1 MRNRVIIALGIATA
15 GCASP
20 TAPHVQGIGGG
31 SSANDLL
38 AFFTQPST
46 TVAGVEIAPAVQVAV
61 VDSLGAIDTT
71 FDGGITL
78 SLVSST
84 VGAALS
90 GTTTVF
96 ATSGVATFSDLSV
109 SPAGAGYALLASV
122 AGLAAVTSGSFDIS
136 SAAAVSARP
145 E

>member
-1 MRNRVIIALGIATA
+1 MRHRAIIALVVATA

-46 TVAGVEIAPAVQVAV
+46 AVAGVQIAPAVQVAV
-61 VDSLGAIDTT
+61 VDSLGTIDTT

-109 SPAGAGYALLASV
+109 TPAGVGYALRATV
-122 AGLAAVTSGSFDIS
+122 AGLATVTSSNFDI

>member
-1 MRNRVIIALGIATA
+1 MRNRVIIALVIAAA

-20 TAPHVQGIGGG
+20 TAPHVEGIGGG
-31 SSANDLL
+31 SSGNNLL

-61 VDSLGAIDTT
+61 VDSLGRIDTT

-109 SPAGAGYALLASV
+109 SPAGAGYALRASV

-136 SAAAVSARP
+136 AAAVSARP

>member
-1 MRNRVIIALGIATA
+1 MRNRAIIALVVVTA
-15 GCASP
+15 GCATP
-20 TAPHVQGIGGG
+20 TAPHVQGISGGG
-31 SSANDLL
+31 SASDLL
-38 AFFTQPST
+38 AFFTQPAT
-46 TVAGVEIAPAVQVAV
+46 AVAGVQIAPAVQVAV
-61 VDSLGAIDTT
+61 VDSLGTIDTT

-84 VGAALS
+84 VGASLS

-109 SPAGAGYALLASV
+109 TPAGVRFALRATV
-122 AGLAAVTSGSFDIS
+122 AGLTTVTSSSFDI

>member
-1 MRNRVIIALGIATA
+1 MRNRVIIALAIAAA

-31 SSANDLL
+31 SSTSDLL

-61 VDSLGAIDTT
+61 VDSPGSIDTT

-109 SPAGAGYALLASV
+109 SPAGVGYALRASV

-136 SAAAVSARP
+136 AAAVSARP

>member
-61 VDSLGAIDTT
+61 VDSLGTIDTT

-109 SPAGAGYALLASV
+109 SPAGVGYALRASV

-136 SAAAVSARP
+136 AAAVSARP